1 MPLLLLSV
9 SCGLGAALQVS
20 PLTRRG
26 SGAPAR
32 AGAPTRML
40 TAMDVPGM
48 LGALANVAPAYASD
62 DAIIAA
68 AQRVSDTEGLA
79 ALGLGNAAV
88 EGDIGM
94 RPTLG
99 GVNLFV
105 FYAIYQVA
113 FQVYLRSKNGPA
125 GGNVGLIDGK
135 KYVNGKLAE
144 DASAS
149 RRRKEKNEAPQTQ
162 PRPQPQPQP

>member
-1 MPLLLLSV
+1 
-9 SCGLGAALQVS
+9 
-20 PLTRRG
+20 
-26 SGAPAR
+26 
-32 AGAPTRML
+32 
-40 TAMDVPGM
+40 MDVPTAM

-105 FYAIYQVA
+105 FYAIYQV
-113 FQVYLRSKNGPA
+113 GPA
-125 GGNVGLIDGK
+125 PLFGPNPNPDP
-135 KYVNGKLAE
+135 NPNPNN
-144 DASAS
+144 SS
-149 RRRKEKNEAPQTQ
+149 Q
-162 PRPQPQPQP
+162 P

>member
-1 MPLLLLSV
+1 MLFFCFAKLVRLNTPQTAQARRALWVDSSGHAHDARGMPLLLLSV

-32 AGAPTRML
+32 AGAPPRML
-40 TAMDVPGM
+40 TAMDVPTAM

-105 FYAIYQVA
+105 FYAIYQVE
-113 FQVYLRSKNGPA
+113 
-125 GGNVGLIDGK
+125 I
-135 KYVNGKLAE
+135 
-144 DASAS
+144 
-149 RRRKEKNEAPQTQ
+149 
-162 PRPQPQPQP
+162 

>member
-20 PLTRRG
+20 SLTRRG

-40 TAMDVPGM
+40 TAMDMLNHGRALPGL
-48 LGALANVAPAYASD
+48 LGALANVAPAFASD

-105 FYAIYQVA
+105 FYAIYQVGRA
-113 FQVYLRSKNGPA
+113 PLFGP
-125 GGNVGLIDGK
+125 NPNPDP
-135 KYVNGKLAE
+135 NPNPNN
-144 DASAS
+144 SS
-149 RRRKEKNEAPQTQ
+149 
-162 PRPQPQPQP
+162 

>member
-9 SCGLGAALQVS
+9 SSGLGAALQVS
-20 PLTRRG
+20 SLTRRG
-26 SGAPAR
+26 SGAPARAPAR

-40 TAMDVPGM
+40 TAMDFLPGM
-48 LGALANVAPAYASD
+48 LGALGNVAPAYASD

-105 FYAIYQVA
+105 FYAIYQVGRA
-113 FQVYLRSKNGPA
+113 PLFGP
-125 GGNVGLIDGK
+125 NP
-135 KYVNGKLAE
+135 NPNRNPNN
-144 DASAS
+144 SS
-149 RRRKEKNEAPQTQ
+149 
-162 PRPQPQPQP
+162 

>member
-32 AGAPTRML
+32 ASAPPRLL
-40 TAMDVPGM
+40 TAMDAPGL
-48 LGALANVAPAYASD
+48 LGALANVAPAFASD

-105 FYAIYQVA
+105 FYAIYQVGRTPL
-113 FQVYLRSKNGPA
+113 FGP
-125 GGNVGLIDGK
+125 NPNPNPPPK
-135 KYVNGKLAE
+135 
-144 DASAS
+144 
-149 RRRKEKNEAPQTQ
+149 P
-162 PRPQPQPQP
+162 

>member
-20 PLTRRG
+20 SLTRRG

-40 TAMDVPGM
+40 TATDVPM
-48 LGALANVAPAYASD
+48 LGALAHVAPAYASD

-105 FYAIYQVA
+105 FYAIYQVGRA
-113 FQVYLRSKNGPA
+113 PLFGP
-125 GGNVGLIDGK
+125 NPNPDP
-135 KYVNGKLAE
+135 NPNPNN
-144 DASAS
+144 SS
-149 RRRKEKNEAPQTQ
+149 
-162 PRPQPQPQP
+162 

>member
-32 AGAPTRML
+32 AGAPPRML
-40 TAMDVPGM
+40 TAMDVPTAM

-105 FYAIYQVA
+105 FYAIYQV
-113 FQVYLRSKNGPA
+113 GPA
-125 GGNVGLIDGK
+125 PLFGPNPNPDP
-135 KYVNGKLAE
+135 NPNPNN
-144 DASAS
+144 SS
-149 RRRKEKNEAPQTQ
+149 Q
-162 PRPQPQPQP
+162 P